1 MKYQRFTTS
10 GCKDI
15 EIKIFEFVAMIQLL
29 CAIKNLKNERFFKYI
44 IQNKTKTIF
53 SFSGLMEIT
62 YYL

>member
-10 GCKDI
+10 GYKDI

-53 SFSGLMEIT
+53 SFSG
-62 YYL
+62 